1 MKNVKDAIAEGQVK
15 RAMEL
20 FINNPAYHPA
30 LKDEVLIL
38 QSELAELT
46 RQERLGLLSHDE
58 IARSKARISNAL
70 LDICRKQETE
80 DFPAASLSKRKTT
93 IWLLLGSLALLLALL
108 WIWPKL
114 KTDDAEASHDKQEFL
129 DDNGGTPAYSTDTE
143 QTSMEAPGPESSIR
157 QENKK
162 DIHPVPPDIDS
173 THKQKQPEAGPKQ
186 PSDNKAPQQTDKT
199 ADRTTLPSKE
209 HPPLYRLGN
218 YDNQIIT
225 TTKGDLIVSL
235 SMLNASDT
243 FQYRIKRA
251 EGNIYV
257 APYIP
262 YLQTIDQG
270 GPIRPRKYLLSP
282 FDFSFPTF
290 DFKVINNG
298 SNTLYFT
305 FAKVHVQSSRTDHS
319 PVLIIYGKGADMQ
332 LPLKN
337 IGWGKVSSC
346 SILCNVSPL
355 GQASEKV
362 AYEHEIQV
370 GPFERH
376 AKISIAPIVEKIG
389 RDKFD
394 KDLAFVQGV
403 IRYSCLN
410 FEGKEVDQELTFETQ
425 VYLGMPGVGS
435 VRPPSYDYDLKLELD
450 KKNYTKTISM
460 SQEIRANETDRFTFT
475 IYSDK
480 SSSHIFDLELY
491 YNDNQKIVF
500 PNIDMHYFMSKA
512 DTKFIGTQN
521 SRDSGVDTGHK

>member
-1 MKNVKDAIAEGQVK
+1 MKNIKDAIAEGQVK
-15 RAMEL
+15 RAIEL

-30 LKDEVLIL
+30 LKDEALIL

-70 LDICRKQETE
+70 LDICSKQETE
-80 DFPAASLSKRKTT
+80 DFPAAPLSKRKTA
-93 IWLLLGSLALLLALL
+93 IWLLLGSLAILLALL
-108 WIWPKL
+108 WIWPRF
-114 KTDDAEASHDKQEFL
+114 KTNDAERSHDKQEFL

-143 QTSMEAPGPESSIR
+143 QTSMEAPGPESSTK
-157 QENKK
+157 QENTK
-162 DIHPVPPDIDS
+162 DIHPAPPESDN

-186 PSDNKAPQQTDKT
+186 PSDSKADKT

-243 FQYRIKRA
+243 FQYRIKRT

-257 APYIP
+257 APNIP
-262 YLQTIDQG
+262 YLHTINQG

-305 FAKVHVQSSRTDHS
+305 FAKVLVKSSRTDHS
-319 PVLIIYGKGADMQ
+319 PVLIIYGKGANMQ

-337 IGWGKVSSC
+337 ICWGKVSDC
-346 SILCNVSPL
+346 SILCNVSPH
-355 GQASEKV
+355 GQASEQA

-376 AKISIAPIVEKIG
+376 AEVSIAPIIEKIG

-394 KDLAFVQGV
+394 KDLASVQGV

-435 VRPPSYDYDLKLELD
+435 VRPPSYNYDLKLELD

-521 SRDSGVDTGHK
+521 SHDSGVDAGNQ